1 MHVFCTCS
9 SDEMEFEVGTD
20 TRTGK
25 LIARRVVRLPTG
37 TVSFESISED
47 RLLGKVDCEPKII
60 SGISCPDNTKRGN
73 KVSENTFMVT
83 VKRII
88 YIIYSCYHLAFKI
101 GTKSWAKL
109 RHNKYV

>member
-1 MHVFCTCS
+1 MLLNFYHTSVRFY
-9 SDEMEFEVGTD
+9 SDEMDFEVGTD

-60 SGISCPDNTKRGN
+60 TGVSP
-73 KVSENTFMVT
+73 SENSRRGSKV
-83 VKRII
+83 R
-88 YIIYSCYHLAFKI
+88 YSKNLESC
-101 GTKSWAKL
+101 
-109 RHNKYV
+109 